1 MTMPEKDDTGK
12 GDGNKDKPEKDKADE
27 PDLSNLPIE
36 PEVLDKLPPEARKRL
51 VEMNSFMALSGP
63 MMPPFLKK
71 INEEHISRVL
81 ELSDKDSQRAFEDAQ
96 SSKKYTLAYVVCSF
110 LLFGFIIV
118 YLADRNPVLLKDILT
133 VLGIFAGGFGA
144 GFGLKAFQDRSK

>member
-1 MTMPEKDDTGK
+1 MPEKDDTGK
-12 GDGNKDKPEKDKADE
+12 GNSDKDKPDKEKPSE
-27 PDLSNLPIE
+27 PELSELPIE
-36 PEVLDKLPPEARKRL
+36 PEVLEKLPPEARKRL

-71 INEEHISRVL
+71 VNEEHISKVL
-81 ELSDKDSQRAFEDAQ
+81 ELSDKESQREFELAQ
-96 SSKKYTLAYVVCSF
+96 SSKKYNLAYIVLSF

-133 VLGIFAGGFGA
+133 VLGIFAGGFGS
-144 GFGLKAFQDRSK
+144 GFGVKAYQDRHK